1 MSRPHGAGERSA
13 GIPVAAA
20 LREIGGLLALEPGN
34 RFRARAY
41 ERAAGVIAA
50 LPDVASLVRAGRLT
64 TVPGIGQALAR
75 TVEELVRTGRS
86 EFLDRLRQRYPPGTV
101 ELSRVMSVGR
111 VRAVHE
117 ALGVTTLAALRAAC
131 EAGRVRG
138 VKGFGETTER
148 QLLTR
153 IDELASRREAV
164 TLAKAEAQGEA
175 LRDHLRRH
183 RAVAAV
189 ELAGAF
195 RRRLETVDRLD
206 VVVASASPRAVA
218 THAGRMPG
226 LVSVDEVRDDRFVL
240 RQVGGLDTHVRVV
253 PEDEFA
259 PAMIAA
265 TGSPAHTSAL
275 ADRAT
280 AAGLTLDD
288 RSLRR
293 GNRRLA
299 VPSEEAVY
307 RRLGLE
313 FIPPEMRAGEPDE
326 AVPHDLVRLEDL
338 QGAVHCHTVWSDGKH
353 TVEEMARAADAI
365 GLRYLT
371 ITDHSASATYAHGLD
386 VQRLRRQWD
395 EIARVQERVSV
406 RLLRGTES
414 DILRDGSLDFPDA
427 VLRQLDVVV
436 ASIHNRW
443 KMDADQMTRRL
454 VRAMRHP
461 VFKIWGHAL
470 GRYVLSRPPFACHM
484 DEVLDAIAASR
495 AVIELNGDPNRLDL
509 APEYIGA
516 ARRRGIRFVISADAH
531 STNAIRNLR
540 WGVSMARRGGVR
552 RSEVLNTLGPDE
564 FAAAVRP
571 R

>member
-1 MSRPHGAGERSA
+1 MGA
-13 GIPVAAA
+13 
-20 LREIGGLLALEPGN
+20 LLALEPDN

-41 ERAAGVIAA
+41 ERAAGAILA
-50 LPDVASLVRAGRLT
+50 LPDVESLARAGHLT
-64 TVPGIGQALAR
+64 TVPGIGRALAR

-86 EFLDRLRQRYPPGTV
+86 EFLNRLRERYPPGTV
-101 ELSRVMSVGR
+101 ELSRVMSLGR
-111 VRAVHE
+111 VQAIHD
-117 ALGVTTLAALRAAC
+117 ALGVTTLADLRAAC
-131 EAGRVRG
+131 EAGRVRD
-138 VKGFGETTER
+138 VRGFGETTER
-148 QLLTR
+148 RLLAG

-164 TLAKAEAQGEA
+164 TLAKAEAQGQT
-175 LRDHLRRH
+175 LRDHLQQH
-183 RAVAAV
+183 HGVAAV

-195 RRRLETVDRLD
+195 RRRLETIEQLD
-206 VVVASASPRAVA
+206 LVVASASPGAVA
-218 THAGRMPG
+218 AHAARAPA
-226 LVSVDEVRDDRFVL
+226 LVSVSEVADGRFVL
-240 RQVGGLDTHVRVV
+240 HQAGGLDAHVRVV
-253 PEDEFA
+253 PEEEFT
-259 PAMIAA
+259 PALVDA
-265 TGSPAHTSAL
+265 TGSTAHTAAL
-275 ADRAT
+275 ARRAT

-293 GNRRLA
+293 GRRRLA
-299 VPSEEAVY
+299 VPSEEALY
-307 RRLGLE
+307 RRLGLD
-313 FIPPEMRAGEPDE
+313 FIPPELRTGEPE
-326 AVPHDLVRLEDL
+326 AAVPNDLVQLEDL

-353 TVEEMARAADAI
+353 TVEEMARAADAL

-371 ITDHSASATYAHGLD
+371 ITDHSASANYAHGLD
-386 VQRLRRQWD
+386 VGRLRQQWD
-395 EIARVQERVSV
+395 EIARVQERVHV

-443 KMDADQMTRRL
+443 KMDADQMTHRL

-484 DEVLDAIAASR
+484 DEVLDAVAESR
-495 AVIELNGDPNRLDL
+495 AVVELNGDPHRLDL
-509 APEYIGA
+509 APEHIGA

-531 STNAIRNLR
+531 STNALRNLR
-540 WGVSMARRGGVR
+540 WGVAMARRGGVR
-552 RSEVLNTLGPDE
+552 RGEVLNTLGPDA